1 MTEPVCHIVTKQGV
15 EFRFFPL
22 ASGGVE
28 MKVTFGIPNTGLTA
42 ELLPEEARLLIDAL
56 EPFASSGALLDQQ
69 AEKDQIEGA
78 ATRALERD
86 R

>member
-1 MTEPVCHIVTKQGV
+1 MTEAVPQIVTKQGV
-15 EFRFFPL
+15 EFRFYRL
-22 ASGGVE
+22 VSGGVE

-42 ELLPEEARLLIDAL
+42 ELLPEEAHLLIEAL

-69 AEKDQIEGA
+69 AEKDRIDGTATQAIEH
-78 ATRALERD
+78 D